1 MSTSWRP
8 NAAGSSSLG
17 PVTHPTRAVTFQSI
31 HYVAPETG
39 EIWSRFGEAN
49 LRWIHGLDLLQ
60 LPRLVP
66 TTMWFT
72 VWGKKR
78 GLFRSLHGRCSSHPL
93 YKGFVKY
100 LFIWKVQGIGNS
112 LFADGYSYRLHPPKM
127 RRMPTSQRPLS
138 CMVHLCQV
146 LFSAEIWQ
154 HMRCVNPYVI
164 FTNILHTNQSLPD
177 FFHDNLRP
185 ALTTCALVRP
195 VVKHNAAPV
204 ATWALGSDNVEA
216 ENLCSIFQAW

>member
-1 MSTSWRP
+1 MQQ
-8 NAAGSSSLG
+8 AAARLAQS
-17 PVTHPTRAVTFQSI
+17 PTRPVRSPSKASTMSRLKR
-31 HYVAPETG
+31 G
-39 EIWSRFGEAN
+39 RFGPDLVKPTFEESTV
-49 LRWIHGLDLLQ
+49 WICYSCQDWCQ
-60 LPRLVP
+60 RQCD
-66 TTMWFT
+66 FT

-154 HMRCVNPYVI
+154 HIRCVNPYVI

-204 ATWALGSDNVEA
+204 AT
-216 ENLCSIFQAW
+216 

>member
-1 MSTSWRP
+1 MNP
-8 NAAGSSSLG
+8 HFGSRYSCQDWCQRQCDLL
-17 PVTHPTRAVTFQSI
+17 
-31 HYVAPETG
+31 
-39 EIWSRFGEAN
+39 FGE
-49 LRWIHGLDLLQ
+49 
-60 LPRLVP
+60 
-66 TTMWFT
+66 
-72 VWGKKR
+72 KKR
-78 GLFRSLHGRCSSHPL
+78 GFPFIAWKMFKPSL
-93 YKGFVKY
+93 KGFVKY

-154 HMRCVNPYVI
+154 HIRCVNPYVI

-204 ATWALGSDNVEA
+204 AT
-216 ENLCSIFQAW
+216 